1 MVDIDEDLVQQWS
14 LKFLRVLFDR
24 SRATLSGGLRAQ
36 CLALRDERSSLFVR
50 VQRAKH
56 HFKRAQARLL
66 MESVA
71 SMDQV
76 DREIMSA
83 SVGIDP
89 VLVDASGITLCR
101 RTSLVLVRLD

>member
-1 MVDIDEDLVQQWS
+1 MIGAGPPCQGVCGLNA
-14 LKFLRVLFDR
+14 
-24 SRATLSGGLRAQ
+24 SRRG
-36 CLALRDERSSLFVR
+36 ALRDERSSLFVR